1 LTGSRFNEKA
11 ILLLIIAFL
20 IVFIVAA
27 LRLITAEGAGQRP
40 SFFRLMTVIMLALLA
55 VSVYR
60 FIKS

>member
-1 LTGSRFNEKA
+1 
-11 ILLLIIAFL
+11 LIIAFL

-40 SFFRLMTVIMLALLA
+40 LFFRLMTVIMLALLA